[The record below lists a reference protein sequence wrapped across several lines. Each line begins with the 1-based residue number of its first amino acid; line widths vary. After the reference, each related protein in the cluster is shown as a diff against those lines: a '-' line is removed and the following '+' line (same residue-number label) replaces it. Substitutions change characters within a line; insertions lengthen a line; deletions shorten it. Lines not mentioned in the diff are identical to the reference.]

1 MKQIAREQIEET
13 TRKPNIEYVKT
24 DFKKKEYMKE
34 YKKKDYEYKKP
45 VEIKTYGKYGKTHEC
60 RYCPAYKSKCHTC
73 NKEGHWAKLCRKPSE
88 QEHTNTYENYKV
100 NSLYIKRENKSCT

>member
-34 YKKKDYEYKKP
+34 YKKQDYEYKKP
-45 VEIKTYGKYGKTHEC
+45 VEIKTYGKYG
-60 RYCPAYKSKCHTC
+60 
-73 NKEGHWAKLCRKPSE
+73 
-88 QEHTNTYENYKV
+88 
-100 NSLYIKRENKSCT
+100 